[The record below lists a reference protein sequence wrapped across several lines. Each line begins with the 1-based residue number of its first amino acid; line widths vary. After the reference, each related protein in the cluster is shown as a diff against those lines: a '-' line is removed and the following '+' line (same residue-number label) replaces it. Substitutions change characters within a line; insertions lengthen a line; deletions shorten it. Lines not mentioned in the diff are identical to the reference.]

1 LPVLVELQNLRGT
14 FHNHTSESDG
24 HNTLEEMADAA
35 NQLGLEYVGIA
46 DHSKAS
52 FQAHGLDEKRL
63 LKQVEQIQELN
74 KRFDSDFQ
82 ILSGVECD
90 ILRDGQLDFPDE
102 VLAQLD
108 YVVASVHASFTLT
121 ETEMTRRIIRA
132 IENRYVT
139 ILGHPTGR
147 LLLSREPYQVDL
159 GEIIN
164 AAAATG
170 TVIELNAN
178 PRRLDM
184 DWRYWK
190 LAKER
195 GVRCAINPDAHSV
208 QSLQDLWFGIEIA
221 RKGWLTRED
230 VINCLRLSDV
240 KGFLKEKRDRIA

>member
-1 LPVLVELQNLRGT
+1 
-14 FHNHTSESDG
+14 
-24 HNTLEEMADAA
+24 
-35 NQLGLEYVGIA
+35 
-46 DHSKAS
+46 
-52 FQAHGLDEKRL
+52 
-63 LKQVEQIQELN
+63 
-74 KRFDSDFQ
+74 
-82 ILSGVECD
+82 
-90 ILRDGQLDFPDE
+90 
-102 VLAQLD
+102 
-108 YVVASVHASFTLT
+108 
-121 ETEMTRRIIRA
+121 MTRRIIRA

-159 GEIIN
+159 VEIIN

-208 QSLQDLWFGIEIA
+208 RSLQDLWFGIEVA
-221 RKGWLTRED
+221 RKGWLTRGD
-230 VINCLRLSDV
+230 VINCLPLSDV
-240 KGFLKEKRDRIA
+240 KKFLKEKRDRTA

>member
-1 LPVLVELQNLRGT
+1 
-14 FHNHTSESDG
+14 
-24 HNTLEEMADAA
+24 MADAA
-35 NQLGLEYVGIA
+35 NQLGLEYLGIA

-63 LKQVEQIQELN
+63 LQQVEQIRELN
-74 KRFDSDFQ
+74 KRFDPDFQ

-90 ILRDGQLDFPDE
+90 ILKDGQLDFPDE

-108 YVVASVHASFTLT
+108 YVVASVHASFTLS
-121 ETEMTRRIIRA
+121 EQEMTRRIIRA

-159 GEIIN
+159 VEIIN

-208 QSLQDLWFGIEIA
+208 RSLQDLWFGIGAA
-221 RKGWLTRED
+221 RKGWLTRGD
-230 VINCLRLSDV
+230 VINCLPLSDV
-240 KGFLKEKRDRIA
+240 KRFLKEKGDRTPR